1 MQTVHLRQRLTH
13 KYVDSYR
20 DMDTHVHLGT
30 VVLGASRMV
39 REPGEDHSDGGTYV
53 RLATL
58 PAGLSRSERA
68 KWREVLAENLS
79 KHGCAHEYDC
89 CGCQS
94 RTVRV
99 HATNH
104 ARRAIVVTN
113 VGYNY

>member
-1 MQTVHLRQRLTH
+1 MQTVYLRERLTH

-20 DMDTHVHLGT
+20 HLDNHVHLGT
-30 VVLGASRMV
+30 VVLGQSRMV
-39 REPGEDHSDGGTYV
+39 READDIDDGGTYV
-53 RLATL
+53 RLAML
-58 PAGLSRSERA
+58 PAGLSRSQRA

-104 ARRAIVVTN
+104 ARRAVVVTSI
-113 VGYNY
+113 GYNF